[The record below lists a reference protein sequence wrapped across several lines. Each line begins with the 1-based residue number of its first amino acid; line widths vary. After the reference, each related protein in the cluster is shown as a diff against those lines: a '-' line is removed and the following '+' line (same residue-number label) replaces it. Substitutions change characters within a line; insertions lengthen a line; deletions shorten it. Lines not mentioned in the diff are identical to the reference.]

1 MGDGEVEEEDFGK
14 APVLFFVESVDERVF
29 YFLNPGKALG
39 QFQQDDK
46 PEPFSITYKINH
58 KHNKVSQVHYH
69 AIIEIIFG
77 NCANFQ
83 QFSTIDQ
90 FNQ

>member
-29 YFLNPGKALG
+29 DFFNPGKALG
-39 QFQQDDK
+39 QFEQDDK
-46 PEPFSITYKINH
+46 PEPSSITYKINH
-58 KHNKVSQVHYH
+58 KNKKVSQVHDH

-77 NCANFQ
+77 NFSDFQ
-83 QFSTIDQ
+83 
-90 FNQ
+90 